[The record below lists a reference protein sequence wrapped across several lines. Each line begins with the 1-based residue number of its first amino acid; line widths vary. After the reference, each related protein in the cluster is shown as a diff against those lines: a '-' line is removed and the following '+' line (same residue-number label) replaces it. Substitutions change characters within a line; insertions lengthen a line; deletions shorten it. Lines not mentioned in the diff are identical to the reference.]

1 MIVSLT
7 CFLDENFF
15 RLVLFATFSPS
26 HFLVILLFRS
36 IQSDDVIG
44 LIAID
49 LSALKYH
56 SLYLL
61 INQHVRF
68 FGFPAWFIRL
78 IKVMNMISSLRFT
91 N

>member
-7 CFLDENFF
+7 CFWDENFF
-15 RLVLFATFSPS
+15 RLVLFAIFSPS

-36 IQSDDVIG
+36 IQNHDVIG

-49 LSALKYH
+49 LSAL
-56 SLYLL
+56 LT
-61 INQHVRF
+61 NQHVTIF
-68 FGFPAWFIRL
+68 FGFPAWSILL
-78 IKVMNMISSLRFT
+78 ILLMNIVKFSLWRFT

>member
-7 CFLDENFF
+7 CFWDENFF

-36 IQSDDVIG
+36 IQNHDVIG

-49 LSALKYH
+49 LSALF
-56 SLYLL
+56 
-61 INQHVRF
+61 INQHVTIF

-78 IKVMNMISSLRFT
+78 INVMND
-91 N
+91 